1 MGWEFRFFTKHSELW
16 KIKTFVS
23 CEKKLEI
30 FCYEILFRENLDIFS
45 KNCLSTNRTPFYQ
58 TKSKVFC
65 KTSKRFA
72 EKHKDCFF
80 YKLREW
86 LQKSMVRVEK
96 QNSSTRNSTFR
107 AQDLGFGA
115 RFWIQGFVFL
125 VLCLWFWVWCLGFFG
140 VFVMAVTCDSCC
152 FGRNKTLT

>member
-58 TKSKVFC
+58 TKSKVFVKHQNVLLKSTKIVFLQFENGC
-65 KTSKRFA
+65 KSQWFFCA
-72 EKHKDCFF
+72 ESIH
-80 YKLREW
+80 
-86 LQKSMVRVEK
+86 
-96 QNSSTRNSTFR
+96 TFR
-107 AQDLGFGA
+107 RAH
-115 RFWIQGFVFL
+115 
-125 VLCLWFWVWCLGFFG
+125 
-140 VFVMAVTCDSCC
+140 T
-152 FGRNKTLT
+152 